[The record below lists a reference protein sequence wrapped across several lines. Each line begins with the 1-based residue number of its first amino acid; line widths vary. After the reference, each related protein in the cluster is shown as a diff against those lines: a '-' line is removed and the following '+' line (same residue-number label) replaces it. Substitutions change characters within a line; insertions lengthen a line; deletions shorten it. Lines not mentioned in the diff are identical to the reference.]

1 MIFGYKCFNKGL
13 TNRYG
18 YKFEVGKEYIR
29 TGEIKFGN
37 NGNGFHFCKNIEDTF
52 RYFNAMEEE
61 IEVCL
66 VIGDGAC
73 EKYEDTYNEY
83 YDLYSVEKLKIVKV
97 LTREEIINI
106 GINLDEI
113 RVKRFIQG
121 FKLNSQEIELFKDK
135 FQNNISV
142 INVILYYQDKD
153 KEVYKRLL
161 K

>member
-1 MIFGYKCFNKGL
+1 MSK
-13 TNRYG
+13 NR
-18 YKFEVGKEYIR
+18 I
-29 TGEIKFGN
+29 
-37 NGNGFHFCKNIEDTF
+37 
-52 RYFNAMEEE
+52 
-61 IEVCL
+61 
-66 VIGDGAC
+66 
-73 EKYEDTYNEY
+73 
-83 YDLYSVEKLKIVKV
+83 KIVKV